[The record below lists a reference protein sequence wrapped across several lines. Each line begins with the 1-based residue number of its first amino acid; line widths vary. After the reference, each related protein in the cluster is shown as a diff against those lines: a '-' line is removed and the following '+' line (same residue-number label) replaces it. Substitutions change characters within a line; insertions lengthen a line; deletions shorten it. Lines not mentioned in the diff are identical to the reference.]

1 MKNEKYK
8 YLNLMIPIL
17 IVLEII
23 LFFKKNINYMNII
36 LSIIIVSLLT
46 IIISTIYKKY
56 LKNKKNNSIRYMLII
71 YFLVLIIIEG
81 IICFTC
87 SSKLFFNTIIN
98 SLIIDY
104 SILLTY
110 IFIRR
115 ISGREK
121 AILIIPASVLFL
133 PNLLINEISLIET
146 SAIFIPITLLY
157 IIISFDYN
165 NIFRK
170 KNIIRLFILA
180 FCLIYQ
186 IFINVYYS
194 IALLLIFTYIL
205 NKKSSRKKLMLTINI
220 YLVYAISLFLSIFYG
235 ININVYGNNGFLEYL
250 TFITFI
256 LTMILL
262 YIQGENLKYI
272 VIREEEKLLNTSI
285 IITFLASL
293 LQFKINTVNPMVSL
307 IPILTITYIRA
318 ITNESYFLKHS
329 MVKFVKRKNLKKVSV
344 IIPNYNYAHYINKR
358 IDSILN
364 QKYPIY
370 ELIILD
376 DKSSDN
382 SIDIINDKIKEINTK
397 YPDLKVKFIVNK
409 TNSGNVFKQWAKAFK
424 TATGDYIWIAEAD
437 DLCSKYFLS
446 TVMQGFNKSSVIMSY
461 AESNAI
467 DENGKRFK
475 KNLRDWIDIYGTNR
489 WSEDYISTGKDEL
502 KNVLCINNTIANVSS
517 VVFKNNK
524 KINFEKY
531 LKESQKYILAGD
543 WYFYSMILLQG
554 DIAYYSRS
562 LNYHRI
568 HSNSVTHTTDNFVH
582 YKEILKIQE
591 NIKSNVRISK
601 KVNKLIE
608 LRRKDLT
615 ANLCINEDE
624 IYYDGISL
632 KKLLKKKNI
641 NDEVLLSIIIPVYNT
656 EKYLNKCFKSFIKTL
671 PIKTEVIV
679 INDGTKDNSE
689 DIILKYANECN
700 SIKYIK
706 KENGGLSSVK
716 NLGLSLAKGKY
727 IIYLDSDDY
736 VSSNMYSTML
746 KKAID
751 KDADMVFCDVLM
763 IFDKCVKYCCCTNYE
778 EKEKINKLMSVPLM
792 AASWN
797 KMVKKDLYKG
807 LKFPEKL
814 NNEDVVVTPLLFLRS
829 KNIEKVESPFYKYV
843 QREGSIQNSGFS
855 SKRFMIFD
863 TSQLCFNIMK
873 KEKYSI
879 ELRKQVEGCIIT
891 HQIIAILLYLI
902 SNIEDTNERREYIS
916 EFCDKYNKMKYIN
929 NNKYIIKY
937 LKNYNVQNL
946 VDLIENNDILKID
959 KMIRRKF
966 YQKQRD

>member
-1 MKNEKYK
+1 MKNKKYK
-8 YLNLMIPIL
+8 SLNFIIPIL
-17 IVLEII
+17 ILLEAI
-23 LFFKKNINYMNII
+23 LFFSKNINCMNTI
-36 LSIIIVSLLT
+36 LGLLIIIPST
-46 IIISTIYKKY
+46 IIISTIYKKF
-56 LKNKKNNSIRYMLII
+56 LKNKSNDSIRYILIV
-71 YFLVLIIIEG
+71 YFLGLIIIEG
-81 IICFTC
+81 IVCFTC
-87 SSKLFFNTIIN
+87 NSKLLLNTILN
-98 SLIIDY
+98 SLMIDY

-110 IFIRR
+110 LFIRR
-115 ISGREK
+115 TSGREK
-121 AILIIPASVLFL
+121 AILIIPTSLLFL
-133 PNLLINEISLIET
+133 PNILINEISLIET

-165 NIFRK
+165 DIFRK
-170 KNIIRLFILA
+170 KNIIRLLILV
-180 FCLIYQ
+180 FCLVYQ

-194 IALLLIFTYIL
+194 IALVLIFTYL
-205 NKKSSRKKLMLTINI
+205 VNKKSSKKTLGLSICI
-220 YLVYAISLFLSIFYG
+220 YVIYAISLFLSTFYG
-235 ININVYGNNGFLEYL
+235 ININAYEINNFSACL
-250 TFITFI
+250 TFETFI
-256 LTMILL
+256 LAMILL
-262 YIQGENLKYI
+262 YLQGINLKYI
-272 VIREEEKLLNTSI
+272 EIREEEKLTNIST
-285 IITFLASL
+285 IITLFVSL

-307 IPILTITYIRA
+307 MPILVITYIQVIA
-318 ITNESYFLKHS
+318 YEAYFKKHS
-329 MVKFVKRKNLKKVSV
+329 IVKSVERKDLKKVSA
-344 IIPNYNYAHYINKR
+344 IIPNYNYAHYINER

-382 SIDIINDKIKEINTK
+382 SVDIINEKIQKIKTD

-409 TNSGNVFKQWAKAFK
+409 TNSGNVFKQWAKAFE

-437 DLCSKYFLS
+437 DLSSKYFLS

-467 DENGKRFK
+467 DENGKMFK
-475 KNLRDWIDIYGTNR
+475 ENLRDWIDIYGTNR
-489 WSEDYISTGKDEL
+489 WSEDYISSGKDGL

-524 KINFEKY
+524 KIDFKKY

-543 WYFYSMILLQG
+543 WYFYSMVLLQG

-591 NIKSNVRISK
+591 NIKSNVKISK
-601 KVNKLIE
+601 KVNELIE
-608 LRRKDLT
+608 LRRKDLRT
-615 ANLCINEDE
+615 NLCISDDE
-624 IYYDGISL
+624 IYYDSISL
-632 KKLLKKKNI
+632 KELLKKKNI

-689 DIILKYANECN
+689 DIILKYANEYD

-763 IFDKCVKYCCCTNYE
+763 VFDKYVKYCCCTNYE
-778 EKEKINKLMSVPLM
+778 EKEELNKLMSVPLM

-829 KNIEKVESPFYKYV
+829 KNTMKVETPFYKYV

-863 TSQLCFNIMK
+863 TAQLCFNTMK

-879 ELRKQVEGCIIT
+879 ELRKQAEGCIIT
-891 HQIIAILLYLI
+891 HQIIALLLYLI
-902 SNIEDTNERREYIS
+902 PNIEDTNERREYIK

-929 NNKYIIKY
+929 NNNYITEY
-937 LKNYNVQNL
+937 LNNYNVQDLENL
-946 VDLIENNDILKID
+946 IKSSDILKID
-959 KMIRRKF
+959 KMLRRKF
-966 YQKQRD
+966 YEK

>member
-1 MKNEKYK
+1 MKNKKYK
-8 YLNLMIPIL
+8 YLNFTIPIL
-17 IVLEII
+17 ILLEAI
-23 LFFKKNINYMNII
+23 LFFSKNINCMNMI
-36 LSIIIVSLLT
+36 LGLLIIIPST
-46 IIISTIYKKY
+46 IIMSTVYKKF
-56 LKNKKNNSIRYMLII
+56 LKNKSNDLIRYILII
-71 YFLVLIIIEG
+71 YFLGLIIIEG
-81 IICFTC
+81 IVCFTC
-87 SSKLFFNTIIN
+87 NSKFLLNTILN
-98 SLIIDY
+98 SLMTDY
-104 SILLTY
+104 SMLLTY
-110 IFIRR
+110 LFIRR
-115 ISGREK
+115 TSGREK
-121 AILIIPASVLFL
+121 AILIIPASLLFL
-133 PNLLINEISLIET
+133 PNILINEISLIET

-165 NIFRK
+165 DIFRK
-170 KNIIRLFILA
+170 KNIIRLLILV
-180 FCLIYQ
+180 FCLVYQ

-194 IALLLIFTYIL
+194 IALVLIFTYL
-205 NKKSSRKKLMLTINI
+205 VNKKSSKKTLGLSICI
-220 YLVYAISLFLSIFYG
+220 YVIYAISLFLSTFYG
-235 ININVYGNNGFLEYL
+235 ININAYEINNFSACL
-250 TFITFI
+250 TFETFI
-256 LTMILL
+256 LAMILL
-262 YIQGENLKYI
+262 YLQGINLKYI
-272 VIREEEKLLNTSI
+272 EIREEEKLANIST
-285 IITFLASL
+285 IITLFVSL

-307 IPILTITYIRA
+307 MPILVITYIQV
-318 ITNESYFLKHS
+318 ITYEAYFKKHS
-329 MVKFVKRKNLKKVSV
+329 IIKSVERKDLKKVSA
-344 IIPNYNYAHYINKR
+344 IIPNYNYAHYINER

-382 SIDIINDKIKEINTK
+382 SVDIINEKIQEIKTD

-409 TNSGNVFKQWAKAFK
+409 TNSGNVFKQWAKAFE

-437 DLCSKYFLS
+437 DLSSKYFLS

-467 DENGKRFK
+467 DGNGKMFK
-475 KNLRDWIDIYGTNR
+475 ENLRDWIDIYGTNR
-489 WSEDYISTGKDEL
+489 WSEDYISSGKDEL

-517 VVFKNNK
+517 VVFKNDK
-524 KINFEKY
+524 KINFKKY

-543 WYFYSMILLQG
+543 WYFYSMVLLQG

-591 NIKSNVRISK
+591 NIKSNVKISK
-601 KVNKLIE
+601 KVNELIE
-608 LRRKDLT
+608 LRRKDLRT
-615 ANLCINEDE
+615 NLCISDDE
-624 IYYDGISL
+624 IYYDSISL
-632 KKLLKKKNI
+632 KELLKKKNI

-689 DIILKYANECN
+689 DIILKYANEYD

-763 IFDKCVKYCCCTNYE
+763 VFDKYVRYCCCTNYE
-778 EKEKINKLMSVPLM
+778 EKEELNQLISVPLM

-807 LKFPEKL
+807 LKFPENL

-829 KNIEKVESPFYKYV
+829 KNIEKVETPFYKYV

-855 SKRFMIFD
+855 DKRFMIFD
-863 TSQLCFNIMK
+863 TAQICFDEMK
-873 KEKYSI
+873 KEGYSVEI
-879 ELRKQVEGCIIT
+879 RKQVEGAIIT

-902 SNIEDTNERREYIS
+902 SNIKDIKERRNYI
-916 EFCDKYNKMKYIN
+916 EKFCIRYNKMRY
-929 NNKYIIKY
+929 
-937 LKNYNVQNL
+937 
-946 VDLIENNDILKID
+946 IENNHYIIEYLGSCNVLGIEKLIKNNEVLVID
-959 KMIRRKF
+959 KKLKNKF
-966 YQKQRD
+966 

>member
-1 MKNEKYK
+1 MKNKKYK
-8 YLNLMIPIL
+8 YLNFIIQIL
-17 IVLEII
+17 ILLEAI
-23 LFFKKNINYMNII
+23 LFFSKNINCMNMI
-36 LSIIIVSLLT
+36 LGLLIIIPST
-46 IIISTIYKKY
+46 IIISTIYKKF
-56 LKNKKNNSIRYMLII
+56 LKNKSNDSIRYILIV
-71 YFLVLIIIEG
+71 YFLGLIIIEG
-81 IICFTC
+81 IVCFTC
-87 SSKLFFNTIIN
+87 NSKFLLNTILN
-98 SLIIDY
+98 SLMIDY

-110 IFIRR
+110 LFIRR
-115 ISGREK
+115 TSGREK
-121 AILIIPASVLFL
+121 AILIIPTSLLFL
-133 PNLLINEISLIET
+133 PNILINEISLIET

-165 NIFRK
+165 DIFRK
-170 KNIIRLFILA
+170 KNIIRLLILV
-180 FCLIYQ
+180 FCLVYQ

-194 IALLLIFTYIL
+194 IALVLIFTYL
-205 NKKSSRKKLMLTINI
+205 VNKKSSKKTLGLSICI
-220 YLVYAISLFLSIFYG
+220 YVIYAISLFLSTFYG
-235 ININVYGNNGFLEYL
+235 ININAYEINNFSACL
-250 TFITFI
+250 TFETFI
-256 LTMILL
+256 LAMILL
-262 YIQGENLKYI
+262 YLQGINLKYI
-272 VIREEEKLLNTSI
+272 EIREEEKLTNIST
-285 IITFLASL
+285 IITLFVSL

-307 IPILTITYIRA
+307 MPILVITYIQV
-318 ITNESYFLKHS
+318 ITYEAYFKKHS
-329 MVKFVKRKNLKKVSV
+329 IVKSVERKDLKKVSA
-344 IIPNYNYAHYINKR
+344 IIPNYNYAHYINER

-382 SIDIINDKIKEINTK
+382 SVDIINEKIKKIKTD

-409 TNSGNVFKQWAKAFK
+409 TNSGNVFKQWAKAFE

-437 DLCSKYFLS
+437 DLSSKYFLS

-467 DENGKRFK
+467 DENGKMFK
-475 KNLRDWIDIYGTNR
+475 ENLRDWIDIYGTNR
-489 WSEDYISTGKDEL
+489 WSEDYISSGKDEL

-524 KINFEKY
+524 KIDFKKY

-543 WYFYSMILLQG
+543 WYFYSMVLLQG
-554 DIAYYSRS
+554 DIAYYSKS

-591 NIKSNVRISK
+591 NIKSNVKISK
-601 KVNKLIE
+601 KVNELIE
-608 LRRKDLT
+608 LRRKDLRT
-615 ANLCINEDE
+615 NLCISDDE
-624 IYYDGISL
+624 IYYDSISL
-632 KKLLKKKNI
+632 KELLKKKNI
-641 NDEVLLSIIIPVYNT
+641 NDEILLSIIIPVYNT

-689 DIILKYANECN
+689 DIILKYANEYD

-763 IFDKCVKYCCCTNYE
+763 VFDKYVKYCCCTNYE
-778 EKEKINKLMSVPLM
+778 EKEELNKLMSVPLM

-829 KNIEKVESPFYKYV
+829 KNTMKVETPFYKYV

-863 TSQLCFNIMK
+863 TAQLCFNTMK

-879 ELRKQVEGCIIT
+879 ELRKQAEGCIIT
-891 HQIIAILLYLI
+891 HQIIALLLYLI
-902 SNIEDTNERREYIS
+902 PNIEDTNERREYIK

-929 NNKYIIKY
+929 NNNYITEY
-937 LKNYNVQNL
+937 LNNYNVQDLENL
-946 VDLIENNDILKID
+946 IKNNDILKID
-959 KMIRRKF
+959 KMLGRKF
-966 YQKQRD
+966 YEK

>member
-1 MKNEKYK
+1 MKNKKYK
-8 YLNLMIPIL
+8 HLNFIIPIL
-17 IVLEII
+17 ILLEAI
-23 LFFKKNINYMNII
+23 LFFSKNINCMNMI
-36 LSIIIVSLLT
+36 LGLLIIIPST
-46 IIISTIYKKY
+46 IIISTIYKKF
-56 LKNKKNNSIRYMLII
+56 LKNKSNDSIRYILIV
-71 YFLVLIIIEG
+71 YFLGLIIIEG

-87 SSKLFFNTIIN
+87 NSKLLLNTILN
-98 SLIIDY
+98 SLMIDY

-110 IFIRR
+110 LFIRR
-115 ISGREK
+115 TSGREK
-121 AILIIPASVLFL
+121 AILIIPTSLLFL
-133 PNLLINEISLIET
+133 PNILINEISLIET

-165 NIFRK
+165 DIFRK
-170 KNIIRLFILA
+170 KNIIRLLILV
-180 FCLIYQ
+180 FCLVYQ

-194 IALLLIFTYIL
+194 IALVLIFTYFV
-205 NKKSSRKKLMLTINI
+205 NKKSSKKTLGLSICI
-220 YLVYAISLFLSIFYG
+220 YVIYAISLFLSTFYG
-235 ININVYGNNGFLEYL
+235 ININAYEIHNFSACL
-250 TFITFI
+250 TFETFI
-256 LTMILL
+256 LAMILL
-262 YIQGENLKYI
+262 YLQGINLKYI
-272 VIREEEKLLNTSI
+272 EIREEEKLTNIST
-285 IITFLASL
+285 IITLFVSL

-307 IPILTITYIRA
+307 MPILVITYIQV
-318 ITNESYFLKHS
+318 ITYEAYFKKHS
-329 MVKFVKRKNLKKVSV
+329 IVKSVERKDLKKVSA
-344 IIPNYNYAHYINKR
+344 IIPNYNYAHYINER

-382 SIDIINDKIKEINTK
+382 SVDIINEKIQKIKTD

-409 TNSGNVFKQWAKAFK
+409 TNSGNVFKQWAKAFE

-437 DLCSKYFLS
+437 DLSSKYFLS

-467 DENGKRFK
+467 DENGKMFK
-475 KNLRDWIDIYGTNR
+475 ENLRDWIDIYGTNR
-489 WSEDYISTGKDEL
+489 WSEDYISSGKDEL

-524 KINFEKY
+524 KIDFKKY

-543 WYFYSMILLQG
+543 WYFYSMVLLQG

-591 NIKSNVRISK
+591 NIKSNVKISK
-601 KVNKLIE
+601 KVNELIE
-608 LRRKDLT
+608 LRRKDLRT
-615 ANLCINEDE
+615 NLCISDDE
-624 IYYDGISL
+624 IYYDSISL
-632 KKLLKKKNI
+632 KELLKKKNI

-689 DIILKYANECN
+689 DIILKYANEYD

-763 IFDKCVKYCCCTNYE
+763 VFDKYVKYCCCTNYE
-778 EKEKINKLMSVPLM
+778 EKEELNKLMSVPLM

-829 KNIEKVESPFYKYV
+829 KNTMKVETPFYKNV

-863 TSQLCFNIMK
+863 TAQLCFNTMK

-879 ELRKQVEGCIIT
+879 ELRKQAEGCIIT

-902 SNIEDTNERREYIS
+902 PNIEDTNERREYIK

-929 NNKYIIKY
+929 NNNYITEY
-937 LKNYNVQNL
+937 LNNYNVQDLENL
-946 VDLIENNDILKID
+946 IKSSDILKID
-959 KMIRRKF
+959 KMLRRKF
-966 YQKQRD
+966 YEK

>member
-1 MKNEKYK
+1 MKNKKYK
-8 YLNLMIPIL
+8 YLNFIIPIL
-17 IVLEII
+17 ILLEAI
-23 LFFKKNINYMNII
+23 LFFSKNINCMNMI
-36 LSIIIVSLLT
+36 LGLLIIIPST
-46 IIISTIYKKY
+46 IIISTIYKKF
-56 LKNKKNNSIRYMLII
+56 LKNKSNDSIRYILIV
-71 YFLVLIIIEG
+71 YFLGLIIIEG

-87 SSKLFFNTIIN
+87 NSKFLLNTILN
-98 SLIIDY
+98 SLMIDY

-110 IFIRR
+110 LFIRR
-115 ISGREK
+115 TSGREK
-121 AILIIPASVLFL
+121 AILIIPTSLLFL

-165 NIFRK
+165 DIFRK
-170 KNIIRLFILA
+170 KNIIRLLILV
-180 FCLIYQ
+180 FCLVYQ

-194 IALLLIFTYIL
+194 IALVLIFTYFV
-205 NKKSSRKKLMLTINI
+205 NKKSSKKTLGLSICI
-220 YLVYAISLFLSIFYG
+220 YVIYAISLFLSTFYG
-235 ININVYGNNGFLEYL
+235 ININAYEINNFSACL
-250 TFITFI
+250 TFETFI
-256 LTMILL
+256 LAMILL
-262 YIQGENLKYI
+262 YLQGINLKYI
-272 VIREEEKLLNTSI
+272 EIREEEKLTNIST
-285 IITFLASL
+285 IITLFVSL

-307 IPILTITYIRA
+307 MPILVITYIQV
-318 ITNESYFLKHS
+318 ITYEAYFKKHS
-329 MVKFVKRKNLKKVSV
+329 IVKSVERKDLKKVSA
-344 IIPNYNYAHYINKR
+344 IIPNYNYAHYINER

-382 SIDIINDKIKEINTK
+382 SVDIINEKIQKIKTD

-409 TNSGNVFKQWAKAFK
+409 TNSGNVFKQWAKAFE

-437 DLCSKYFLS
+437 DLSSKYFLS

-467 DENGKRFK
+467 DENGKMFK
-475 KNLRDWIDIYGTNR
+475 ENLRDWIDIYGTNR
-489 WSEDYISTGKDEL
+489 WSEDYISSGKDEL

-524 KINFEKY
+524 KIDFKKY

-543 WYFYSMILLQG
+543 WYFYSMVLLQG

-591 NIKSNVRISK
+591 NIKSNVKISK
-601 KVNKLIE
+601 KVNELIE
-608 LRRKDLT
+608 LRRKDLRT
-615 ANLCINEDE
+615 NLCISDDE
-624 IYYDGISL
+624 IYYDSISL
-632 KKLLKKKNI
+632 KELLKKKNI

-689 DIILKYANECN
+689 DIILKYANEYD

-763 IFDKCVKYCCCTNYE
+763 VFDKYVKYCCCTNYE
-778 EKEKINKLMSVPLM
+778 EKEELNKLMSVPLM

-829 KNIEKVESPFYKYV
+829 KNTMKVETPFYKYV

-863 TSQLCFNIMK
+863 TAQLCFNTMK

-879 ELRKQVEGCIIT
+879 ELRKQAEGCIIT

-902 SNIEDTNERREYIS
+902 PNIEDTNERREYIK

-929 NNKYIIKY
+929 NNNYITEY
-937 LKNYNVQNL
+937 LNNYNVQDLENL
-946 VDLIENNDILKID
+946 IKSSDILKID
-959 KMIRRKF
+959 KMLRRKF
-966 YQKQRD
+966 YEK

>member
-1 MKNEKYK
+1 MKNKKYK
-8 YLNLMIPIL
+8 YLNFIIQIL
-17 IVLEII
+17 ILLEAI
-23 LFFKKNINYMNII
+23 LFFSKNINCMNMI
-36 LSIIIVSLLT
+36 LGLLIIIPST
-46 IIISTIYKKY
+46 IIISTIYKKF
-56 LKNKKNNSIRYMLII
+56 LKNKSNDSIRYILIV
-71 YFLVLIIIEG
+71 YFLGLIIIEG
-81 IICFTC
+81 IVCFTC
-87 SSKLFFNTIIN
+87 NSKFLLNTILN
-98 SLIIDY
+98 SLMIDY

-110 IFIRR
+110 LFIRR
-115 ISGREK
+115 TSGREK
-121 AILIIPASVLFL
+121 AILIIPISLLFL
-133 PNLLINEISLIET
+133 PNILINEISLIET

-165 NIFRK
+165 DIFRK
-170 KNIIRLFILA
+170 KNIIRLLILV
-180 FCLIYQ
+180 FCLVYQ

-194 IALLLIFTYIL
+194 IALVLIFTYL
-205 NKKSSRKKLMLTINI
+205 VNKKSSKKTLGLSICI
-220 YLVYAISLFLSIFYG
+220 YVIYAISLFLSTFYG
-235 ININVYGNNGFLEYL
+235 ININAYEINNFSACL
-250 TFITFI
+250 TFETFI
-256 LTMILL
+256 LAMILL
-262 YIQGENLKYI
+262 YLQGINLKYI
-272 VIREEEKLLNTSI
+272 EIREEEKLTNIST
-285 IITFLASL
+285 IITLFVSL

-307 IPILTITYIRA
+307 MPILVITYIQV
-318 ITNESYFLKHS
+318 ITYEAYFKKHS
-329 MVKFVKRKNLKKVSV
+329 IVKSVERKDLKKVSA
-344 IIPNYNYAHYINKR
+344 IIPNYNYAHYINER

-382 SIDIINDKIKEINTK
+382 SVDIINEKIKKIKTD

-409 TNSGNVFKQWAKAFK
+409 TNSGNVFKQWAKAFE

-437 DLCSKYFLS
+437 DLSSKYFLS

-467 DENGKRFK
+467 DENGKMFK
-475 KNLRDWIDIYGTNR
+475 ENLRDWIDIYGTNR
-489 WSEDYISTGKDEL
+489 WSEDYISSGKDEL

-524 KINFEKY
+524 KIDFKKY

-543 WYFYSMILLQG
+543 WYFYSMVLLQG
-554 DIAYYSRS
+554 DIAYYSKS

-591 NIKSNVRISK
+591 NIKSNVKISK
-601 KVNKLIE
+601 KVNELIE
-608 LRRKDLT
+608 LRRKDLRT
-615 ANLCINEDE
+615 NLCISDDE
-624 IYYDGISL
+624 IYYDSISL
-632 KKLLKKKNI
+632 KELLKKKNI
-641 NDEVLLSIIIPVYNT
+641 NDEILLSIIIPVYNT

-689 DIILKYANECN
+689 DIILKYANEYD

-763 IFDKCVKYCCCTNYE
+763 VFDKYVKYCCCTNYE
-778 EKEKINKLMSVPLM
+778 EKEELNKLMSVPLM

-829 KNIEKVESPFYKYV
+829 KNTMKVETPFYKYV

-863 TSQLCFNIMK
+863 TAQLCFNTMK

-879 ELRKQVEGCIIT
+879 ELRKQAEGCIIT

-902 SNIEDTNERREYIS
+902 PNIEDTNERREYIK

-929 NNKYIIKY
+929 NNNYITEY
-937 LKNYNVQNL
+937 LNNYNVQDLENL
-946 VDLIENNDILKID
+946 IKSSDIFKID
-959 KMIRRKF
+959 KMLRRKF
-966 YQKQRD
+966 YEK

>member
-1 MKNEKYK
+1 MKNKKYK
-8 YLNLMIPIL
+8 YLNFTIPIL
-17 IVLEII
+17 ILLEAI
-23 LFFKKNINYMNII
+23 LFFSKNINCMNMI
-36 LSIIIVSLLT
+36 LGLIIIIPST
-46 IIISTIYKKY
+46 IIMSTIYKKF
-56 LKNKKNNSIRYMLII
+56 LNKSNDSIRYILII
-71 YFLVLIIIEG
+71 YFLGLIIIEG
-81 IICFTC
+81 IVCLTC
-87 SSKLFFNTIIN
+87 NGKFLLNTILN
-98 SLIIDY
+98 SLMINY

-110 IFIRR
+110 LFIRR
-115 ISGREK
+115 TSGREK
-121 AILIIPASVLFL
+121 AILIIPASLLFL

-165 NIFRK
+165 DIFRK
-170 KNIIRLFILA
+170 KNIIRLLILV
-180 FCLIYQ
+180 FCLVYQ

-194 IALLLIFTYIL
+194 IALVLIFTYL
-205 NKKSSRKKLMLTINI
+205 VNKKGSKKTLGLSICI
-220 YLVYAISLFLSIFYG
+220 YVIYAISLFLSTFYG
-235 ININVYGNNGFLEYL
+235 ININAYEINNFSACL
-250 TFITFI
+250 TFETFI
-256 LTMILL
+256 LAMILL
-262 YIQGENLKYI
+262 YLQGINLKYI
-272 VIREEEKLLNTSI
+272 EIREEEKLTNIST
-285 IITFLASL
+285 IITLFVSL

-307 IPILTITYIRA
+307 MPILVITYIQV
-318 ITNESYFLKHS
+318 ITYEAYFKKHS
-329 MVKFVKRKNLKKVSV
+329 IVKSVERKDLKKVSA
-344 IIPNYNYAHYINKR
+344 IIPNYNYAHYINER

-382 SIDIINDKIKEINTK
+382 SVDIINEKIKKIKTD

-409 TNSGNVFKQWAKAFK
+409 TNSGNVFKQWAKAFE

-437 DLCSKYFLS
+437 DLSSKYFLS

-467 DENGKRFK
+467 DENGKMFK
-475 KNLRDWIDIYGTNR
+475 ENLRDWIDIYGTNR
-489 WSEDYISTGKDEL
+489 WSEDYISSGKDEL

-524 KINFEKY
+524 KIDFKKY

-543 WYFYSMILLQG
+543 WYFYSMVLLQG

-591 NIKSNVRISK
+591 NIKSNVKISK
-601 KVNKLIE
+601 KINELIE
-608 LRRKDLT
+608 LRRKDLRT
-615 ANLCINEDE
+615 NLCISDDE
-624 IYYDGISL
+624 IYYDSISL
-632 KKLLKKKNI
+632 KELLKKKNI

-689 DIILKYANECN
+689 DIILKYANEYD

-763 IFDKCVKYCCCTNYE
+763 VFDKYVKYCCCTNYE
-778 EKEKINKLMSVPLM
+778 EKEELNKLMSVPLM

-814 NNEDVVVTPLLFLRS
+814 NNEDIVVTPLLFLRS
-829 KNIEKVESPFYKYV
+829 KNTMKVETPFYKYV

-863 TSQLCFNIMK
+863 TAQLCFNTMK

-879 ELRKQVEGCIIT
+879 ELRKQAEGCIIT

-902 SNIEDTNERREYIS
+902 PNIEDTNKRREYIK

-929 NNKYIIKY
+929 NNNYITEY
-937 LKNYNVQNL
+937 LNNYNVQGLENL
-946 VDLIENNDILKID
+946 IKNNDILKID
-959 KMIRRKF
+959 KMLGRKF
-966 YQKQRD
+966 YEK